1 MATER
6 VTERNDGTTR
16 ERVVERS
23 EGGET
28 YVDRGSGVGG
38 LILGLAVL
46 ALVAVVAFFL
56 LNQSR
61 NDDLRT
67 SAVTGAA
74 TSVADSASSA
84 ASSVGD
90 AATNVGDAAARSA
103 EQAVTPQEPTPQP
116 QQ

>member
-1 MATER
+1 MPTER

-23 EGGET
+23 EAGET
-28 YVDRGSGVGG
+28 YVDRGSGLGG

-46 ALVAVVAFFL
+46 ALVAVIAFFL

-67 SAVTGAA
+67 EAVTGAA
-74 TSVADSASSA
+74 SSVSESASTA
-84 ASSVGD
+84 ARSVGD
-90 AATNVGDAAARSA
+90 AASNVGDAASRSA
-103 EQAVTPQEPTPQP
+103 EQALTPREPTPAP

>member
-28 YVDRGSGVGG
+28 YVDRGSGMGG

-46 ALVAVVAFFL
+46 ALVAIVAFFL

-67 SAVTGAA
+67 TAVTGAA

-84 ASSVGD
+84 ARSVGD
-90 AATNVGDAAARSA
+90 AATNVGDAASSA
-103 EQAVTPQEPTPQP
+103 AGSAAGAADRVTQ
-116 QQ
+116 

>member
-28 YVDRGSGVGG
+28 YVDRGSGFGG

-46 ALVAVVAFFL
+46 ALVAIVAFFL

-74 TSVADSASSA
+74 SSVAESASSA
-84 ASSVGD
+84 ANSVGD
-90 AATNVGDAAARSA
+90 AATNVGDAATSA
-103 EQAVTPQEPTPQP
+103 SGTAERATQ
-116 QQ
+116 

>member
-28 YVDRGSGVGG
+28 YVDRGSGMGG

-46 ALVAVVAFFL
+46 ALVAIVAFFL

-67 SAVTGAA
+67 TAVTGAA

-84 ASSVGD
+84 ARSVGD
-90 AATNVGDAAARSA
+90 AATNVGDAASSA
-103 EQAVTPQEPTPQP
+103 AGSAAGTADRATK
-116 QQ
+116 